1 MSTNAT
7 TGTTTGPMSAPRGE
21 PPARTDLALSR
32 RLEGAEAQANI
43 AFVEARAL
51 VRPDSGATWCEVAGT
66 RAMFDGV
73 GSPITQT
80 FGLGLFAPAA
90 DSDLASIER
99 FFGERG
105 SAVYHEVSPIA
116 DAALLTMLPARGYR
130 PIELSSVLW
139 LPLGAHP
146 VPAAAA
152 TPRTWRITPGE
163 ESLWAKT
170 AAAGWSDTPGIE
182 EFMLDFGAVTS
193 RAHGV
198 HCFLAGIEGEI
209 VGAAAFAQHEGV
221 ALLAGASTRP
231 EWRRRG
237 VQGALLDARLRYAV
251 EQGCDLAMVVAQPG
265 STSQLNAERHGFRIA
280 YTRIKWERPHA
291 GQADVRPVTS
301 PAIGAT

>member
-1 MSTNAT
+1 MATNVTTSAAT
-7 TGTTTGPMSAPRGE
+7 REAP
-21 PPARTDLALSR
+21 PLRTDLALSQ
-32 RLEGAEAQANI
+32 RLEGAEAHANI

-51 VRPDSGATWCEVAGT
+51 VRPDSGATWREVAGT

-90 DSDLASIER
+90 EGDLASIER

-116 DAALLTMLPARGYR
+116 DPALLAMLPARGYR
-130 PIELSSVLW
+130 PIELSTVLW
-139 LPLGAHP
+139 LPLGAHA

-152 TPRTWRITPGE
+152 GTPRTWHITPGE
-163 ESLWAKT
+163 ESLWAST
-170 AAAGWSDTPGIE
+170 AAAGWSDTPGLE

-193 RAHGV
+193 RARGV
-198 HCFLAGIEGEI
+198 HCFLAGLEGEV
-209 VGAAAFAQHEGV
+209 VGAAAFARHEGV
-221 ALLAGASTRP
+221 AVLAGASTRP

-237 VQGALLDARLRYAV
+237 AQGALLDARLRYAV

-291 GQADVRPVTS
+291 G
-301 PAIGAT
+301 

>member
-1 MSTNAT
+1 MSMATSTTTSTTGAT
-7 TGTTTGPMSAPRGE
+7 TRGTHPV
-21 PPARTDLALSR
+21 RTDLALSQ
-32 RLEGAEAQANI
+32 RLEGAEAHANV

-51 VRPDSGATWCEVAGT
+51 VSPDSGATWREIAGA

-80 FGLGLFAPAA
+80 FGLGLFAPAT
-90 DSDLASIER
+90 DGDLASIER

-105 SAVYHEVSPIA
+105 SATYHEVSPIA
-116 DAALLTMLPARGYR
+116 DSSLLAMLPARGYR
-130 PIELSSVLW
+130 PVELSNVLW
-139 LPLGAHP
+139 LPLGAHT

-152 TPRTWRITPGE
+152 GTPRTWRVTPGE
-163 ESLWAKT
+163 ESVWAST

-193 RAHGV
+193 RARGV
-198 HCFLAGIEGEI
+198 HCFLAGIEGEV

-251 EQGCDLAMVVAQPG
+251 EQGCDLAMIAAQPG
-265 STSQLNAERHGFRIA
+265 STSQFNAERHGFRIA

-291 GQADVRPVTS
+291 G
-301 PAIGAT
+301 